1 MAVDTVQVNST
12 VGADGNS
19 YTTAVSNDKLTN
31 EDFLKLL
38 LTEMQ
43 MQDPTEPMDS
53 QRMMDS
59 QLQMSTIEANLA
71 LTESMQAMATA
82 YANTALA
89 TSAGMIGTIVENGN
103 INDQGMLSSY
113 LVETIENVDGEI
125 YVNARE
131 IVGLVDGLQN
141 DSTQEVIKYDAN
153 GYFAS
158 IGNEDILYQ
167 LVLDSNGQ
175 FTYNDDGTIKMLDEN
190 GDEITDSTILSQYS
204 YAGNAALYDTE
215 TTQMPLSSIIQVR

>member
-1 MAVDTVQVNST
+1 MAVDTVEVNST
-12 VGADGNS
+12 VGTDGNS

-59 QLQMSTIEANLA
+59 QLQMSTIEANLS

-153 GYFAS
+153 GYFQS

-175 FTYNDDGTIKMLDEN
+175 FSYNNDGTIKMLDEN
-190 GDEITDSTILSQYS
+190 GDEITDSAILSQYS